1 MAANHAK
8 VVHSVEKQLT
18 QLLAQLRSRKTRG
31 LYVRFV
37 NGEVRVDTLLYS
49 TNTEWRRYPCPAA
62 DRERTFIEEMRP
74 IVTSLKSKIRV
85 HPNAWNFLD
94 VMGCLYYENG
104 EIEIEI
110 SMSDPDTFE
119 RSLLRSDWKWD
130 GSPKHVLIDL
140 T

>member
-8 VVHSVEKQLT
+8 VVHSVNKQLT

-31 LYVRFV
+31 LYMRFV

-49 TNTEWRRYPCPAA
+49 TNDEWRKYNVLAA
-62 DRERTFIEEMRP
+62 NRERAFIDEMRP
-74 IVTSLKSKIRV
+74 IVSSLKSKIRV

-104 EIEIEI
+104 EIETEI
-110 SMSDPDTFE
+110 SMRDPDTFE
-119 RSLLRSDWKWD
+119 RSLLHSDLKWD
-130 GSPKHVLIDL
+130 GSPKQVVIDL